1 MKFTSFSSGNM
12 VNGVVLKFSEPLD
25 AKAPKQLWRLYVFKG
40 ERIAETLHI
49 HRKSA
54 YLLGKDD
61 RIVDIVLAH
70 ESCSKQHAVVQ
81 FRCIETKN
89 AATGHIK
96 SIIRPYIMDLGS
108 VNKTFLNGKEID
120 DSRYYEL
127 REKDSLRFG
136 ASTREY
142 VLLIDNM

>member
-1 MKFTSFSSGNM
+1 M
-12 VNGVVLKFSEPLD
+12 
-25 AKAPKQLWRLYVFKG
+25 
-40 ERIAETLHI
+40 HI

-54 YLLGKDD
+54 FLLGKDD
-61 RIVDIVLAH
+61 RVADIVLAH

-89 AATGHIK
+89 AATGEIK
-96 SIIRPYIMDLGS
+96 SIIRPYILDLGS
-108 VNKTFLNGKEID
+108 VNKTFLNGKEIE

-142 VLLIDNM
+142 IFFLST